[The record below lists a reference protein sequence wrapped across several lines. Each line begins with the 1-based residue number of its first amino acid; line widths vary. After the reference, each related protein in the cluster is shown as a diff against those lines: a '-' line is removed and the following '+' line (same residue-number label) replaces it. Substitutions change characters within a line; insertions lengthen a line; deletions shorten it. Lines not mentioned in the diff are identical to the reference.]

1 MKKVHVTID
10 GIDVF
15 VTEDYTILE
24 AAKEA
29 GISIPTL
36 CFLKDVSEL
45 GCCRMCIVEIEGT
58 RALQAACVHPIKDG
72 MVVRTHTPK
81 IMEARRVTLELILS
95 NHKASCQTCTRSHI
109 DCELQA
115 LANKLN
121 VHEVRFEGDDNKKLP
136 LDIGAS
142 IVRDPNKCVLCR
154 RCVSVC
160 KNIQTVGAID
170 TINRGF
176 DTVIASPFGMPL
188 SETPCVKCGQCI
200 NVCPVGALKEKTDT
214 DKVWEALYDDTKH
227 VVVQTAPAV
236 RAALGEDFLMPIG
249 TPVTGKMVTALKI
262 LGFDA
267 VFDTDTAADLTIMEE
282 GNELIDRIRG
292 GGKLPL
298 ITSCSPG
305 WIKFC
310 EHNYPDMLDN
320 LSSCKSPHQMF
331 GAILKSYYAEKKG
344 IDPKDIVVVS
354 VMPCTAK
361 KFEAARPEME
371 VNGIRDVDVVI
382 TTRELSQM
390 IYDMGLDF
398 TILHDSEFD
407 NPFGEATGAGH
418 IFGVTGGVME
428 AALRTVVDILSGTS
442 TDSFEY
448 TTVRGLE
455 GIRIAKVKAGNV
467 ELRAAVAHGLGNARK
482 LMDAIRA
489 GEKFDFVEIM
499 ACPGGC
505 VNGGGQPLQLSEVR
519 SWIDIRAERAKAL
532 YSEDNKSFIRKSHN
546 NPAIKKLYKEYLGM
560 AGGSRA
566 HQLLHT
572 HYHPRKNY
580 GD

>member
-15 VTEDYTILE
+15 VPEDYTILE

-344 IDPKDIVVVS
+344 INPKDIVVVS

>member
-15 VTEDYTILE
+15 VPEDYTILE

-154 RCVSVC
+154 RCVSIC

-320 LSSCKSPHQMF
+320 LSTCKSPHQMF

-361 KFEAARPEME
+361 KYE
-371 VNGIRDVDVVI
+371 IKRDDLKVDGQQSVDYSI
-382 TTRELSQM
+382 TTVELAKMIRESGINFEKVLPEAV
-390 IYDMGLDF
+390 DMPMG
-398 TILHDSEFD
+398 IAS
-407 NPFGEATGAGH
+407 GAGV
-418 IFGVTGGVME
+418 IFGVTGGVTE
-428 AALRTVVDILSGTS
+428 AVIRYIMGDDAKGHLADI
-442 TDSFEY
+442 SF
-448 TTVRGLE
+448 TGVRGFDGLKE
-455 GIRIAKVKAGNV
+455 VVVPYKDTELRIAIVSG
-467 ELRAAVAHGLGNARK
+467 LRNAENLIRK
-482 LMDAIRA
+482 LEA
-489 GEKFDFVEIM
+489 GEIHYDFVEVM
-499 ACPGGC
+499 ACEGGC
-505 VNGGGQPLQLSEVR
+505 IAGAGQPYALGGAKQERSQGMYEADRMSSVKLS
-519 SWIDIRAERAKAL
+519 AENPVTDSI
-532 YSEDNKSFIRKSHN
+532 YSELLTGDK
-546 NPAIKKLYKEYLGM
+546 
-560 AGGSRA
+560 A
-566 HQLLHT
+566 HHLLH
-572 HYHPRKNY
+572 YK
-580 GD
+580 

>member
-15 VTEDYTILE
+15 VPEDYTILE

-58 RALQAACVHPIKDG
+58 RALQAACVHPVSDG
-72 MVVRTHTPK
+72 MVVKTHTPE
-81 IMEARRVTLELILS
+81 IMAARRTNLELILS

-109 DCELQA
+109 DCELQV

-121 VHEVRFEGDDNKKLP
+121 IKEIRYEGDNKKLP

-310 EHNYPDMLDN
+310 EHNYPDMLEN
-320 LSSCKSPHQMF
+320 LSTCKSPHQMF

-361 KFEAARPEME
+361 KYE
-371 VNGIRDVDVVI
+371 IKRDDLKVDGQQAVDYSI
-382 TTRELSQM
+382 TTVELAKMIRESGINFEKVLPEAV
-390 IYDMGLDF
+390 DMPMG
-398 TILHDSEFD
+398 IAS
-407 NPFGEATGAGH
+407 GAGV
-418 IFGVTGGVME
+418 IFGVTGGVTE
-428 AALRTVVDILSGTS
+428 AVIRYIMGDDAKGHLADI
-442 TDSFEY
+442 SF
-448 TTVRGLE
+448 TGVRGFDGLKE
-455 GIRIAKVKAGNV
+455 VVVPYKDTELRIAIVSG
-467 ELRAAVAHGLGNARK
+467 LRNAENLIRK
-482 LMDAIRA
+482 LEA
-489 GEKFDFVEIM
+489 GEIHYDFVEVM
-499 ACPGGC
+499 ACEGGC
-505 VNGGGQPLQLSEVR
+505 IAGAGQPYALGGAKQERSQGMYEADRMSSVKLS
-519 SWIDIRAERAKAL
+519 AENPVTDSI
-532 YSEDNKSFIRKSHN
+532 YSELLTGDKAHHFLH
-546 NPAIKKLYKEYLGM
+546 YK
-560 AGGSRA
+560 
-566 HQLLHT
+566 
-572 HYHPRKNY
+572 
-580 GD
+580 